1 MVIALAL
8 SYSAVSEVI
17 ESVKIVT
24 QLGQTFTA
32 GTAASDIEK
41 TYYFTSQYQLSG
53 LGSFSD
59 RSSSKLGALG
69 VIVVDTTCAGWTKP
83 SS

>member
-1 MVIALAL
+1 M
-8 SYSAVSEVI
+8 
-17 ESVKIVT
+17 T

-32 GTAASDIEK
+32 GSTVSNLEK

-59 RSSSKLGALG
+59 RSSNKLGALG
-69 VIVVDTTCAGWTKP
+69 VIVLDTTCAGWTNP
-83 SS
+83 SSAANLNSRAEEEVNLKDSNQ